1 MDDTIKQTEKEL
13 SQEPDSVLGNK
24 LQGKNE
30 SSPVSAEAQRK
41 STLL

>member
-13 SQEPDSVLGNK
+13 SQKPDSVLGNK